1 MKKSIFYYL
10 FAVVCTVCLF
20 TACSDDDDDN
30 NKSLTVD
37 NIVGTYT
44 GTMNIKTATGTAVG
58 DPVIGQKISLTK
70 VSDSKVK
77 LVLANFSFSGITLGN
92 IEADCTATFDAKDN
106 EYDLVGST
114 TLDLSAVGLGT
125 LGITISG
132 DADNRELDV
141 DITVSDV
148 PVFNVIKVDFEGTK

>member
-1 MKKSIFYYL
+1 
-10 FAVVCTVCLF
+10 
-20 TACSDDDDDN
+20 
-30 NKSLTVD
+30 
-37 NIVGTYT
+37 
-44 GTMNIKTATGTAVG
+44 MNIKTATGAAVG
-58 DPVIGQKISLTK
+58 DPVTGQKISLTK